1 MELQDRLDELRADG
15 LGVAA
20 ISYDPPNVLAD
31 FAERRG
37 ISFSLLS
44 DDDSATIAAF
54 GLLNTVAEEGLGP
67 NGDDPTVK
75 ADVERYVSLLGPSP
89 RIVGTPFPGTFLIDR
104 QGRVTARFF
113 EEFYRERNTTASI
126 MLRLGTNMN
135 PVAGLKGSTAHLE
148 ITAHQS
154 DAEISVGSH
163 LTLALDIDPQ
173 PGMHVYAP
181 GADGLGYQVV
191 GLTISPEPFVQ
202 LLPLQY
208 PSSEI
213 YHFEPLDE
221 HVPVYQKPFTLIQE
235 VVIEATEEAEKAL
248 HGVDVVSLTGRL
260 DYQACDAEICFE
272 PVSIPLSWTLTLS
285 TLDRQRAKRP

>member
-1 MELQDRLDELRADG
+1 VELQDRLDELRADG

-20 ISYDPPNVLAD
+20 ISYDPPDVLAD

-154 DAEISVGSH
+154 DAEIAVGSH
-163 LTLALDIDPQ
+163 LTLALDIDPK

-181 GADGLGYQVV
+181 GADDLGYQVV

-221 HVPVYQKPFTLIQE
+221 RVPVYQKPFTLIQE
-235 VVIEATEEAEKAL
+235 VVIEATEEAEEAL

>member
-54 GLLNTVAEEGLGP
+54 GLLNTVAAEGLGP

-154 DAEISVGSH
+154 DAEIAVGSH

>member
-20 ISYDPPNVLAD
+20 ISYDPPDVLAD

-154 DAEISVGSH
+154 DAEIAVGSH
-163 LTLALDIDPQ
+163 LTLALDIDPK

-181 GADGLGYQVV
+181 GADDLGYQVV

-221 HVPVYQKPFTLIQE
+221 RVPVYQKPFTLIQE
-235 VVIEATEEAEKAL
+235 VVIEATEEAEEAL

>member
-154 DAEISVGSH
+154 DAEIAVGSH

>member
-1 MELQDRLDELRADG
+1 VELQDRLDVLRAEG

-20 ISYDPPNVLAD
+20 ISYDPPEVLAD

-67 NGDDPTVK
+67 NGDDPAVK

-154 DAEISVGSH
+154 DAEIAVGSH
-163 LTLALDIDPQ
+163 LTLALDIEPH

-191 GLTISPEPFVQ
+191 GLTIAPQPFVQ

-213 YHFEPLDE
+213 YYFEPLDE
-221 HVPVYQKPFTLIQE
+221 RVPVYQKPFTLIQE
-235 VVIEATEEAEKAL
+235 VVIEATQEAEEAL

-272 PVSIPLSWTLTLS
+272 PVSVPLSWTLTLS
-285 TLDRQRAKRP
+285 TLDRQRANRP